1 MKEFFFNVISVRECQ
16 ELLSGFPRLGFEAI
30 DFNKALG
37 RFLAEDLFS
46 AEDLPAADR
55 AAMDGYAVRA
65 ADVFGSGEGNPAYLE
80 RCADIEIGQIPDF
93 TLNPGHCA
101 AIVTGGYLPA
111 GADAVVMVEHTHDLG
126 AGTIEIRRSLAPHDN
141 VMLRGED
148 AAKGRLALPRGSL
161 LRAQEI
167 GFLAA
172 LGLVRPKVYLLPKVA
187 VISSGDELVAAD
199 ASSSRTSGHISA
211 RGSGQNPGHGSG
223 CGPGHDSGHGS
234 GHGSGKIRDV
244 NSPALAALVNGVWGG
259 GGRQADC
266 LGIVPDNTEA
276 LGAAVNAAL
285 PEHDVVLLSGGSS
298 VGARDYTVE
307 VLSGLPGARIL
318 VQGVAMS
325 PGKPLIIA
333 EVRGAQGVKTV
344 IGLPGQ
350 VTSAQVVM
358 HVLILPFLRHLAGM
372 GAGMSRGGNE
382 KLSGAFSPA
391 ARLARP
397 AVLSRNLASRQGRED
412 YVRVRLE
419 QREENELPLAH
430 PIQGKSGLVRTLVE
444 AHGLLRIP
452 SDLEGF
458 EAGSRHEII
467 LL

>member
-16 ELLSGFPRLGFEAI
+16 EILSTFPRLGSAEI

-37 RFLAEDLFS
+37 RCLAEDLFS
-46 AEDLPAADR
+46 AEDLPEADR
-55 AAMDGYAVRA
+55 ASMDGYAVRA

-80 RCADIEIGQIPDF
+80 LSASIEIGEIPEF
-93 TLNPGHCA
+93 TLEPGRCA
-101 AIVTGGYLPA
+101 AIVTGGYLPK
-111 GADAVVMVEHTHDLG
+111 GADAVVMVEHTQDLG

-148 AAKGRLALPRGSL
+148 AAEGQLILAQGSP

-172 LGLVRPKVYLLPKVA
+172 LGLVRPKVYHAPKVA
-187 VISSGDELVAAD
+187 VISTGDELIAAGT
-199 ASSSRTSGHISA
+199 APHPSGTIL
-211 RGSGQNPGHGSG
+211 SGKNSTK
-223 CGPGHDSGHGS
+223 
-234 GHGSGKIRDV
+234 GKIRDV
-244 NSPALAALVNGVWGG
+244 NSPALAALINGSSHSGM
-259 GGRQADC
+259 RADC
-266 LGIVPDNTEA
+266 LGIVPDDMEA
-276 LGAAVNAAL
+276 LSTAVNQAL
-285 PEHDVVLLSGGSS
+285 AGYDVVLLSGGSS
-298 VGARDYTVE
+298 VGTRDYTVE
-307 VLSGLPGARIL
+307 VLSGLPGAQIL

-325 PGKPLIIA
+325 PGKPLIVAKI
-333 EVRGAQGVKTV
+333 ENERGVKTV

-358 HVLILPFLRHLAGM
+358 HVLILPFLHHLSGM
-372 GAGMSRGGNE
+372 GANLAPTITTDVTREPQENE
-382 KLSGAFSPA
+382 KLSGAFADA
-391 ARLARP
+391 ARLTRP
-397 AVLSRNLASRQGRED
+397 ARLSRNLASRQGRED

-419 QREENELPLAH
+419 QRGQNELPLAH

-452 SDLEGF
+452 ADLEGF
-458 EAGSRHEII
+458 EAGSQHEII